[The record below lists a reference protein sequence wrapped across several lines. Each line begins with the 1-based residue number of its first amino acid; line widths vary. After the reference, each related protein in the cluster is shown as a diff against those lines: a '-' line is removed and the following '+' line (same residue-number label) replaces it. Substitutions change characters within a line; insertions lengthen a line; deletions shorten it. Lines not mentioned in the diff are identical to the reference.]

1 MRNHNIHRVLA
12 GLSLLALLLAVPRP
26 ASAYVDPGSGAMV
39 WQILAAMG
47 LGLVFYLRRA
57 GEWLSRTFQSKP
69 DQQPDAKRASD
80 LEESGAAEAKVGVLQ

>member
-1 MRNHNIHRVLA
+1 ML
-12 GLSLLALLLAVPRP
+12 
-26 ASAYVDPGSGAMV
+26 

-69 DQQPDAKRASD
+69 NQQPDPMRARD
-80 LEESGAAEAKVGVLQ
+80 LEASEASQAKVGVLQ